1 MSQIILP
8 ARISRR
14 RMLGVAAGSALSVVV
29 SQSLP
34 GCAADAAT
42 AAAGTASDSTAT
54 TTSPACVLT
63 AALTEGP
70 YFVDERLYRSD
81 IRTDPVTGDV
91 SAGVPLG
98 LQFNVIRV
106 EGGACTPLTGVY
118 LDVWHANAL
127 GAYSDEQALGTSGE
141 KFLRGYQITDAAGVV
156 QFTTIYPGWYRGRAV
171 HIHFK
176 LRLFAGATTSYEFT
190 SQFFFDDSL
199 TDVVHALN
207 PYNGRGTRDTRN
219 GSDSIYTSLSSS
231 QRAALTL
238 QATSS
243 GSGYSGVINLGVQVG

>member
-1 MSQIILP
+1 
-8 ARISRR
+8 
-14 RMLGVAAGSALSVVV
+14 
-29 SQSLP
+29 
-34 GCAADAAT
+34 
-42 AAAGTASDSTAT
+42 
-54 TTSPACVLT
+54 
-63 AALTEGP
+63 
-70 YFVDERLYRSD
+70 RLYGSD

-91 SAGVPLG
+91 SAGMPLG

-176 LRLFAGATTSYEFT
+176 VRLFAGSQKTYEFT
-190 SQFFFDDSL
+190 SQFFFDDTL
-199 TDVVHALN
+199 TDTVYAQN
-207 PYNGRGTRDTRN
+207 APYNTRGSRDVRDSTDGIYQQTVNDGTGRKSGDLLLLQVTPAEK
-219 GSDSIYTSLSSS
+219 
-231 QRAALTL
+231 AAD
-238 QATSS
+238 
-243 GSGYSGVINLGVQVG
+243 G